1 MFRLFFSFFFIYLVL
16 FRNNIVKLKLNG
28 NSMDR
33 EKGTVVFSTVPN
45 KIRHRRFET
54 AASEFPCEQIEETA
68 SNRVNNGAMGSVIRC
83 PAIDPDSQH
92 PTFSFVAF
100 L

>member
-54 AASEFPCEQIEETA
+54 PASEFPCE
-68 SNRVNNGAMGSVIRC
+68 
-83 PAIDPDSQH
+83 
-92 PTFSFVAF
+92 
-100 L
+100 